1 MFLHPRF
8 PRDAVL
14 QRQVIEGVQAV
25 VELDRNA
32 QYSNTISIR
41 IFGRAEGPTTRFEL
55 YENIDPHVAAELV
68 IRERQKPTAP
78 ASYPPGPYVQQYQP
92 PPAAQHYQPYYQ
104 PQPQPQPSQPPAP
117 TQDVGGYLSTLDNA
131 SLQAVLANL
140 QSSGTPGQPPSQVDV
155 NAVLN
160 SLKHV
165 GGAGIP
171 TGPISNAP
179 SYAPHP
185 QGYPLGAG
193 GNMMSPTT
201 NTPPVGMGGAGDADA
216 ARQVQ
221 QIMNSLQNFRR

>member
-8 PRDAVL
+8 PRDTVL

-25 VELDRNA
+25 VELDRHA
-32 QYSNTISIR
+32 QHSNTISIR

-68 IRERQKPTAP
+68 IRERQKTTAP
-78 ASYPPGPYVQQYQP
+78 VGYPSGSYVQQYQP

-104 PQPQPQPSQPPAP
+104 PQPQPSQPPAP
-117 TQDVGGYLSTLDNA
+117 TPQNLGGVLGKLDNA
-131 SLQAVLANL
+131 SLQAVLAGL
-140 QSSGTPGQPPSQVDV
+140 QTSATPGQPPSQVDV

-160 SLKHV
+160 SLNHI

-171 TGPISNAP
+171 TGPGSNAP
-179 SYAPHP
+179 NYAPHP

-193 GNMMSPTT
+193 SSMMSPTT

>member
-8 PRDAVL
+8 PLDAVL
-14 QRQVIEGVQAV
+14 QRQVVEGVQGV
-25 VELDRNA
+25 IELDRNA

-41 IFGRAEGPTTRFEL
+41 IFSRAEGPTTRFEL

-68 IRERQKPTAP
+68 IRERQKMIAP
-78 ASYPPGPYVQQYQP
+78 AGYPSGPYAQPYQP
-92 PPAAQHYQPYYQ
+92 PPATQHYQPYYQ
-104 PQPQPQPSQPPAP
+104 PQPQPSHPPAP
-117 TQDVGGYLSTLDNA
+117 TQDGGGSLGNIDNA
-131 SLQAVLANL
+131 ALQAVLARL
-140 QSSGTPGQPPSQVDV
+140 QTPATPGQPHSQVDF

-160 SLKHV
+160 SLKHI

-171 TGPISNAP
+171 TGPVSNGP
-179 SYAPHP
+179 NYAPHP

-193 GNMMSPTT
+193 GSMMSPTT